1 MHGRH
6 RRRLIIAI
14 VGSTLALLVLMAVG
28 LYGLLRGPVNA
39 SRSAAP
45 STESSVSPALPERIG
60 RPQPVAVTSDPEL
73 FARSVARALF
83 TWDTRHEGG
92 PTVWAQVLVDAAEVD
107 EAAAVASDV
116 RGYLPI
122 AEMWLQ
128 LGAYGT
134 RQWFELQSIAVPDAW
149 STALEQAAP
158 GQLPRGATALTIV
171 GTRHRAGTWNTE
183 VTRTERQVSFTVFVG
198 CPGIDHCAL
207 LRLSKLD
214 RALE

>member
-1 MHGRH
+1 MHVIR

-14 VGSTLALLVLMAVG
+14 VGSAIALLVLMAVG
-28 LYGLLRGPVNA
+28 LYGLLRGPANT
-39 SRSAAP
+39 SRPEVPANEA
-45 STESSVSPALPERIG
+45 SVSPMLPG
-60 RPQPVAVTSDPEL
+60 RVGQPQAVAGTSDPEL

-92 PTVWAQVLVDAAEVD
+92 PTVWAQVLVDAAGVD
-107 EAAAVASDV
+107 EAAVVASDV

-122 AEMWLQ
+122 ADMWLQ

-134 RQWFELQSIAVPDAW
+134 RQWFELQLIAVPDAW

-183 VTRTERQVSFTVFVG
+183 VTRTERQVSFTVFIA
-198 CPGIDHCAL
+198 CPGLDPCAL
-207 LRLSKLD
+207 LRLSQLD
-214 RALE
+214 RPLE

>member
-1 MHGRH
+1 MHDIR

-14 VGSTLALLVLMAVG
+14 VGSAIALLVLMAVG
-28 LYGLLRGPVNA
+28 LYGLLRGPADA
-39 SRSAAP
+39 SRTEVPANEAA
-45 STESSVSPALPERIG
+45 VSPTVPERVG
-60 RPQPVAVTSDPEL
+60 RPQPVAVTSHPEL

-92 PTVWAQVLVDAAEVD
+92 PTLWAQVLVDAADVD
-107 EAAAVASDV
+107 EAAGVASDV
-116 RGYLPI
+116 RDYLPI
-122 AEMWLQ
+122 AEMWQQ

-134 RQWFELQSIAVPDAW
+134 RQWFALKSIAVPDAW
-149 STALEQAAP
+149 TTALEQATP

-183 VTRTERQVSFTVFVG
+183 ATRTERKVSFTVFVA
-198 CPGIDHCAL
+198 CPGIDPCAL

-214 RALE
+214 RPLD

>member
-1 MHGRH
+1 MHVIR

-14 VGSTLALLVLMAVG
+14 VGSAIALLALITIG
-28 LYGLLRGPVNA
+28 LYGLFRGPANT
-39 SRSAAP
+39 SR
-45 STESSVSPALPERIG
+45 TEVPANETSVSPTLPVRVG

-73 FARSVARALF
+73 LAHNVARALF

-92 PTVWAQVLVDAAEVD
+92 PTVWAQALVDAADVD

-116 RGYLPI
+116 RGYLPL
-122 AEMWLQ
+122 AEMWQQ

-134 RQWFELQSIAVPDAW
+134 HQWFELRSITVPDAW
-149 STALEQAAP
+149 TTALEQAAP

-183 VTRTERQVSFTVFVG
+183 VTHTERQVSFTVFIV
-198 CPGIDHCAL
+198 CPDIEPCAL

-214 RALE
+214 RPLE

>member
-1 MHGRH
+1 MNTR

-14 VGSTLALLVLMAVG
+14 VGSAIVLFVLLMIGA
-28 LYGLLRGPVNA
+28 YGLLRGPANA
-39 SRSAAP
+39 RQSEVRANEA
-45 STESSVSPALPERIG
+45 SVSPTVLERVG
-60 RPQPVAVTSDPEL
+60 EPQPVAMTSDSEP

-92 PTVWAQVLVDAAEVD
+92 PTVWAQVLVDAAEAD

-116 RGYLPI
+116 RGYLPV
-122 AEMWLQ
+122 AEMWQQ
-128 LGAYGT
+128 LSSYGT

-158 GQLPRGATALTIV
+158 GQLPRGATALTVV
-171 GTRHRAGTWNTE
+171 GTRHRAGTSNTE
-183 VTRTERQVSFTVFVG
+183 VMRTERQVSFTIFIA
-198 CPGIDHCAL
+198 CPDLDPCAL

-214 RALE
+214 RPLE

>member
-1 MHGRH
+1 MHFVR

-14 VGSTLALLVLMAVG
+14 VGSAIALLVLMAVG
-28 LYGLLRGPVNA
+28 LYGLLRGPANA
-39 SRSAAP
+39 SR
-45 STESSVSPALPERIG
+45 TEVPANEASVSPTLPLRIG
-60 RPQPVAVTSDPEL
+60 QPQPVAGTSDPVL

-83 TWDTRHEGG
+83 TWDTRHESG
-92 PTVWAQVLVDAAEVD
+92 PAAWAQVLVDAADVD

-122 AEMWLQ
+122 AEMWQQ
-128 LGAYGT
+128 LRAFGT
-134 RQWFELQSIAVPDAW
+134 LQWFELQSVTVPDAW

-183 VTRTERQVSFTVFVG
+183 VTRTERQVSFTAFVA
-198 CPGIDHCAL
+198 CPGLDPCAL
-207 LRLSKLD
+207 LRLSQLD
-214 RALE
+214 RPLE